1 MFRKDIG
8 IDIVELVGTLVRVDI
23 GGIVGK
29 NDVIDVWEFV
39 GTLVGCEVSDIIEE
53 ECWDRCWGICKY
65 FGWVGNL

>member
-29 NDVIDVWEFV
+29 NDEIDVWEFV

-53 ECWDRCWGICKY
+53 E
-65 FGWVGNL
+65 